1 MMRRYSIITAILLS
15 LMVLPAMAQPEH
27 AVQVSV
33 TEGDDGVY
41 MIKGTFAVPIE
52 RTYAWKVLAN
62 YDQLG
67 SYIPSMRSSI
77 VKRGMPGLFVA
88 QETTAYFLS
97 IPKTT
102 RVVLRIDEE
111 PGTEIN
117 FTDVALE
124 DFELFKGT
132 WKLKSQDGCTQVSYD
147 ASAKPKM
154 SIPYWGTNIFLDTV
168 RSLLTDLRKEIVRR
182 KAAVAS

>member
-1 MMRRYSIITAILLS
+1 MM
-15 LMVLPAMAQPEH
+15 VVPVQAQPESS
-27 AVQVSV
+27 VQVSV
-33 TEGDDGVY
+33 SEGDNGLYLV
-41 MIKGTFAVPIE
+41 KGTFTVPSDGAN
-52 RTYAWKVLAN
+52 AWKVLAN

-67 SYIPSMRSSI
+67 AYIPSMKSSI
-77 VKRGMPGLFVA
+77 VKKQGMPGLFVA

-102 RVVLRIDEE
+102 RVVLKIDEA

-132 WKLKSQDGCTQVSYD
+132 WKLKSQEGITQVSYD

-154 SIPYWGTNIFLDTV
+154 SLPFWGKNIFTDTV
-168 RSLLTDLRKEIVRR
+168 RSLLTDLRKEIIRR
-182 KAAVAS
+182 KATLSG